1 METII
6 FLVCVY
12 AQTLICLL
20 FQKSIFLP
28 CCTGELFDEILMIF
42 HESFALLMISE
53 FSPVGKISLRVIF
66 YLVNNDL
73 PRGMKFFGWQKL
85 SSYFAQAGGY

>member
-1 METII
+1 MHKQL
-6 FLVCVY
+6 FVY
-12 AQTLICLL
+12 YSSS
-20 FQKSIFLP
+20 KVNFLP